1 MQTQSISKVLSTMQ
15 SKASGSAK
23 KAGSADFGSY
33 MSKSASNASTGD
45 RFAQNSAAKKTEG
58 NARELGSSSKD
69 SFNQNRI
76 SLTNS
81 SDNNGNVQNVEAGQ
95 VETKVVQL
103 LQEVTGLSEEDIV
116 NILGQLG
123 LVPFDFALAFVQDS
137 LNAGI
142 GSLNA
147 ENIRAFI
154 MEVHGIE
161 DGNLFLMSDQMSGE
175 FTDIVNGIKD
185 LLSQEEIEQLQ
196 SFAETYG
203 QKMDAANAANETVNL
218 GPLAGNEAQ
227 QDDQTILREVENSVK
242 QIAVPEEAKQNVTN
256 SDDAADMAVTDM
268 KHEIPVVAEVSEE
281 SGASNQT
288 FGRNTSSLPEHVA
301 ETSENESP
309 ISAFVDRLS
318 ESFDAVRQ
326 DESIAS
332 RQVTMDRIVEQV
344 VNHVKIRVLPQT
356 TSMELQ
362 LNPESLGRVNLN
374 VTSQNGMATAT
385 LTVQNQVAKEALES
399 QLTVLRENLE
409 SQGLK
414 VEAVEVNVS
423 EFGFKHPEDSNNS
436 QYEQHKKSQQ
446 NRRFRFDS
454 VEEAEDSAEAA
465 VMTSEDRRDEN
476 SVVDYTA

>member
-1 MQTQSISKVLSTMQ
+1 M
-15 SKASGSAK
+15 
-23 KAGSADFGSY
+23 
-33 MSKSASNASTGD
+33 
-45 RFAQNSAAKKTEG
+45 
-58 NARELGSSSKD
+58 
-69 SFNQNRI
+69 
-76 SLTNS
+76 
-81 SDNNGNVQNVEAGQ
+81 GQ

-103 LQEVTGLSEEDIV
+103 LQDVTGLSEEDIV

-137 LNAGI
+137 LNMGM
-142 GSLNA
+142 GSLNV

-175 FTDIVNGIKD
+175 FTDIVNGIRE
-185 LLSQEEIEQLQ
+185 LLSQEEIQQLQ

-203 QKMDAANAANETVNL
+203 QKTDEVNETVNL
-218 GPLAGNEAQ
+218 GLQAGNEAQ
-227 QDDQTILREVENSVK
+227 QDDQTILPEIENSVK
-242 QIAVPEEAKQNVTN
+242 QIAVPEEAKQNAVN
-256 SDDAADMAVTDM
+256 SDDAADMPVADM

-288 FGRNTSSLPEHVA
+288 FGRNTSSLPERVA
-301 ETSENESP
+301 ETSESESP

-326 DESIAS
+326 EESIVS

-436 QYEQHKKSQQ
+436 QYEQHKKSQK

-454 VEEAEDSAEAA
+454 VEEVEDSAEAA

>member
-1 MQTQSISKVLSTMQ
+1 MQTQSISKILSTMQ
-15 SKASGSAK
+15 SNASGAAK
-23 KAGSADFGSY
+23 KTGSADFSSY
-33 MSKSASNASTGD
+33 MSKNASHASTGD
-45 RFAQNSAAKKTEG
+45 RFTKNSSAVKKVETST
-58 NARELGSSSKD
+58 RELGSSSKD

-76 SLTNS
+76 SVTDSGDS
-81 SDNNGNVQNVEAGQ
+81 SANVESVEVGQ
-95 VETKVVQL
+95 IETKVVQL

-137 LNAGI
+137 LNMDM
-142 GSLNA
+142 GSLNV

-175 FTDIVNGIKD
+175 FTDIVNGIRE
-185 LLSQEEIEQLQ
+185 LLLPEEIQQLQ
-196 SFAETYG
+196 SFVETYG
-203 QKMDAANAANETVNL
+203 QKTDEADETLNL
-218 GPLAGNEAQ
+218 GLQAGNEAQ
-227 QDDQTILREVENSVK
+227 QDDQTILPEVENNVK
-242 QIAVPEEAKQNVTN
+242 QMVVVPEEAKQNAVN
-256 SDDAADMAVTDM
+256 SDDAADVPVADM
-268 KHEIPVVAEVSEE
+268 KHEIPVVAEVSDE
-281 SGASNQT
+281 SGTSNQT

-301 ETSENESP
+301 ETSESESP

-318 ESFDAVRQ
+318 ESFNAVRQ
-326 DESIAS
+326 EESIAS

-423 EFGFKHPEDSNNS
+423 EFGFKHPEDSNSS
-436 QYEQHKKSQQ
+436 QYEQHKKSQR

-454 VEEAEDSAEAA
+454 VEEVEDSAEAA

>member
-15 SKASGSAK
+15 SNASGGAK
-23 KAGSADFGSY
+23 KTGSADFSSY
-33 MSKSASNASTGD
+33 MSKNASYASAGD
-45 RFAQNSAAKKTEG
+45 RFTQNNSAVKKVES

-76 SLTNS
+76 SVTNS
-81 SDNNGNVQNVEAGQ
+81 SDSSANVESVEVGQ

-103 LQEVTGLSEEDIV
+103 LQDVTGLSEEDIV

-123 LVPFDFALAFVQDS
+123 LVPFDFVLAFVQDS
-137 LNAGI
+137 LNMGM
-142 GSLNA
+142 GSLNV

-175 FTDIVNGIKD
+175 FTDIVNGIRE
-185 LLSQEEIEQLQ
+185 LLSQEEIQQLQ

-203 QKMDAANAANETVNL
+203 QKTDEVNETVNL
-218 GPLAGNEAQ
+218 GLQAGNEAQ
-227 QDDQTILREVENSVK
+227 QDDQTILPEIENSVK
-242 QIAVPEEAKQNVTN
+242 QIAVPEEAKQNAVN
-256 SDDAADMAVTDM
+256 SDDAADMPVADM

-301 ETSENESP
+301 ETSESESP

-326 DESIAS
+326 EESIVS

-436 QYEQHKKSQQ
+436 QYEQHKKSQK

-454 VEEAEDSAEAA
+454 VEEVEDSAEAA